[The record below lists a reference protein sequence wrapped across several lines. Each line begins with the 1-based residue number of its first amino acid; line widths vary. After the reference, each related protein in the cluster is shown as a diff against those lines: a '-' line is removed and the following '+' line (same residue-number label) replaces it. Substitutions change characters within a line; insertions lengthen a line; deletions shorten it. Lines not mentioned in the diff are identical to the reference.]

1 MKNDEPKN
9 EKRLMSIYEVCYDYK
24 EDKAWINYLMKY
36 NELDERWEYN
46 SAISE
51 ALMKKIKGIDR
62 KKAERFIQ
70 LLQEKSNR
78 CPITTAVREDIL
90 F

>member
-9 EKRLMSIYEVCYDYK
+9 EKRLMSIYEICYDYK
-24 EDKAWINYLMKY
+24 GDKAWINYLMKY

-46 SAISE
+46 SEVSE
-51 ALMKKIKGIDR
+51 ALIKKMKSVDR

-70 LLQEKSNR
+70 LLQERSER
-78 CPITTAVREDIL
+78 SPITTTIKEEII